1 MKKDQRRN
9 KILIGMMIVALQ
21 PFSYLGAGR
30 SYAAVRGDASNI
42 TSSSVRQENVKQSK
56 LSEKETNV
64 TQANSESIELDQQE
78 GGVERLECY
87 IYDVSDEAKDLSNRQ
102 EEEQNLQIYSV
113 KKISA
118 KKINTKNINSD
129 GSETYYNFFAP
140 DTDELYGYSTIL
152 TKEAEKTVYT
162 KIVETVLTNIDSID
176 LSSQDFEITV
186 AFDQSLTES
195 GLTESEIKGIINAI
209 RIDHPEWYWMA
220 SQYGMASNFTS
231 LQICGDSQFSSK
243 ITRSQI
249 ESDLMTLVKDFESTS
264 IVQGDGVYNKVLKI
278 HDFIINHTYYNLSAT
293 NAHNIVGV
301 LLDQEGVCESY
312 AKASQ
317 LFFNYF
323 DIPNVYVVG
332 TNQNANDSG
341 HAWNQVFIKEGSSDG
356 VWVNYDATWDDLA
369 VDTESSSK
377 YKEFNGV
384 SYRYFCRNDQQF
396 AHLTSASGDYKPD
409 YNINTC
415 SVDTYNYFKYFKEE
429 GLVYLE
435 SVNNVSTLMTNIQT
449 LIDKGT
455 LKAQDGIYKVR
466 LGYDAAIKLS
476 SIKDKLVKDKLTCT
490 YLSGGKEGDQF
501 VGFQDSRIYK
511 ITNDTS
517 ATGGTLYSVL
527 SNYEAKSKWI
537 KGTTYQRSISN
548 NTFYIQTDSGYQ
560 VETISYRIGT
570 TGTPQYLTL
579 SQCLTVVDA
588 TENLFMCTLPFALTE
603 GSNVIVNVTYTTD
616 KMVKLAFEQSSY
628 SGTYGDAIN
637 VKVKVTGDGT
647 HIPNGTFTL
656 YKDSI
661 SDSSSIIG
669 GLNNVP
675 IENGYA
681 QASINSTQ
689 ADLPVGTYKV
699 YAVYQGDTYYQSMQ
713 IAATE
718 VTVSKA
724 VLHYAPNASSRKY
737 GESNQLAGTFTT
749 ADFKYGETEAVVSKV
764 PTLSTT
770 ATDRSAVG
778 NYTITAGTDGEA
790 ANYNIQLTSKTANL
804 TITKATPNISITAN
818 KTTAV
823 IGETIRF
830 TATISNPF
838 QSSLTDNFPSD
849 AQTYLYL
856 GNTNLGAFTK
866 TATAGVYTYDYVV
879 SEGAEATLSFSVK
892 TDTTTNYEAGGSTSL
907 PITVDKNSFLVQ
919 FDNRGYGIQ
928 PASQQIASGEKV
940 TNPGDL
946 VDSTFT
952 YQFDG
957 WYTSKSY
964 DTRWSF
970 DTDTVTKSMTL
981 YAKWKQAELSN
992 ITGVVVTPNTDWD
1005 YDGSEHPVAS
1015 ITGTQTGD
1023 RVTYTLDGVSSSEI
1037 PTVKNAGT
1045 YKLKVKVQR
1054 NWYNPYET
1062 TVEIVVNQVE
1072 PTLNLAAEVNKKYTG
1087 SPVDIGSISVTGI
1100 NGESVS
1106 SDSVSYVYYVDEYY
1120 TTKTSSQEGATEEG
1134 KAPVKA
1140 GTYYVKVIF
1149 GAAGNYKEKV
1159 GTTKLIIGKTTLTDL
1174 SNQRQEVSANQ
1185 ADEYEYTLTQLLPT
1199 NLDFGT
1205 VTFVNIRVEDT
1216 DGILSSEPEI
1226 EDGVLRYSLKSVDSG
1241 KKAIITITIQSQ
1253 NYEDRDVKLIISTKN
1268 KTTVTISGV
1277 TTPDVDYSGQPYS
1290 YQGTYV
1296 VKNSTTNQQLTLELE
1311 TLYTG
1316 TTIRSESYSSAMAPT
1331 EAGDYTLTLSVPSKD
1346 KTYTGSVSYSFKIKV
1361 KDLIITAEGKVI
1373 RIGSDQPDYTATY
1386 DGLAQSDSVT
1396 GVLFTCSYVKNDAVN
1411 GKAGTYAIVPSG
1423 ATISNVWNY
1432 NVIYKG
1438 GTLTVKDVHTI
1449 TFNMGITGATN
1460 PASIQAAEGD
1470 KVTMPAATASRDGY
1484 DFAGWTD
1491 GNSNVYAV
1499 SEQYTMIDG
1508 NVTFTAKWKV
1518 KVTLAKITADYLGS
1532 RLPVG
1537 SEISTSNIRV
1547 TAHYT
1552 DGTTEE
1558 VFNYTLST
1566 RTVDKE
1572 GDNVITITY
1581 NSLTSNI
1588 LVTGFVNNVA
1598 RISASYSGTVLAGQ
1612 PLDSTKLTVTAT
1624 YEDGSSAVITKDY
1637 TINTYTITPGENILT
1652 IKYSEKTTTLIVT
1665 GVPAEG
1671 SAVLTFDS
1679 QGGSSVNKAV
1689 VQIGKTYSPES
1700 PVRAGYIFKGWYTK
1714 PSGQGDLFTSSSI
1727 ITGNATYYA
1736 YWEEASGSVSRIYA
1750 SYQGELLSGQ
1760 LKATDFLVMA
1770 VYDNGQRG
1778 MITGFTLSTTTL
1790 NVGLNK
1796 IIITYGNVTTIVT
1809 LTVPDQPRN
1818 LTVTLKESS
1827 YVSGYTLTKDDMT
1840 VVATLADGASKEVT
1854 EYTLSNNKLKTG
1866 SNTVTVTYLGATA
1879 TIEVEGKRSCTIYFN
1894 SKGGST
1900 IKSIQVVSG
1909 KVIGSLPTPT
1919 KEKCTFQG
1927 WYFDTDYSRKCTS
1940 TNKLTT
1946 DVTLYA
1952 KWKENK
1958 PYTISNKYI
1967 NVRPLGQDSISIPG
1981 AEGVQWVSDDLNI
1994 ASIDSDGVITGINPG
2009 TTIITGYTADGY
2021 ELTCKVTVGKEV
2033 KKIQVGK
2040 TKVTLESGTVYNI
2053 KATVSPSNAV
2063 TKKLTY
2069 SSTDTSVAT
2078 VDQKGRVIT
2087 RNKGTCYITIQ
2098 TTDSS
2103 NLKKK
2108 IKITVK

>member
-1 MKKDQRRN
+1 MKKNQRRK

-21 PFSYLGAGR
+21 PFSSLGLQK
-30 SYAAVRGDASNI
+30 SYAAVPGNVSSIA
-42 TSSSVRQENVKQSK
+42 SSSVQEEKQNK
-56 LSEKETNV
+56 PSEKATNV
-64 TQANSESIELDQQE
+64 TQTNSESIELDQQH

-87 IYDVSDEAKDLSNRQ
+87 IYDASEEAKELSQRP
-102 EEEQNLQIYSV
+102 EEEQSLQIYSV
-113 KKISA
+113 KKISE
-118 KKINTKNINSD
+118 KEINSD

-140 DTDELYGYSTIL
+140 DASELYGYNTLL
-152 TKEAEKTVYT
+152 TKEEEKEVYT
-162 KIVETVLTNIDSID
+162 KIVETVQANIDSID
-176 LSSQDFEITV
+176 RSSQDFEITV
-186 AFDQSLTES
+186 AFGQSLKEN
-195 GLTESEIKGIINAI
+195 GLTESEIKEIINAI

-220 SQYGMASNFTS
+220 NQYGMASNFTS

-243 ITRSQI
+243 TSRSQI
-249 ESDLMTLVKDFESTS
+249 ESELMTLVKNFESTS
-264 IVQGDGVYNKVLKI
+264 IVQSDGVYNKVLKI

-341 HAWNQVFIKEGSSDG
+341 HAWNQVYFAKDETTGF
-356 VWVNYDATWDDLA
+356 WVNYDATWDDLE
-369 VDTESSSK
+369 VDTASSSK
-377 YKEFNGV
+377 YEEFNGI

-396 AHLTSASGDYKPD
+396 AHLTTASGDYKPD
-409 YNINTC
+409 YNINAC
-415 SVDTYNYFKYFKEE
+415 SVDTYNYFNQH
-429 GLVYLE
+429 GLDYLE
-435 SVNNVSTLMTNIQT
+435 SKNKITDLMTNIKKKIDNKT
-449 LIDKGT
+449 LV
-455 LKAQDGIYKVR
+455 AQDGIYKIR
-466 LGYDAAIKLS
+466 LGYDASIKLS
-476 SIKDKLVKDKLTCT
+476 SIKDSLVSGKLTCT

-501 VGFQDSRIYK
+501 VGFQDSRLYS
-511 ITNDTS
+511 ITNETS

-527 SNYEAKSKWI
+527 SNYEAGSKWA
-537 KGTTYQRSISN
+537 KSATYQRSISN

-560 VETISYRIGT
+560 VETISYKIGT
-570 TGTPQYLTL
+570 TGSSQYLTL
-579 SQCLTVVDA
+579 SQCLTVADA
-588 TENLFMCTLPFALTE
+588 TESLYMCTLPIDIAE
-603 GSNVIVNVTYTTD
+603 GSEVIVNVTYTTD
-616 KMVKLAFEQSSY
+616 KMVTLAFEQSSY
-628 SGTYGDAIN
+628 SGVYGDAIN

-647 HIPNGTFTL
+647 HAPNGTFTL

-661 SDSSSIIG
+661 SDSSNIIG
-669 GLNNVP
+669 GLNNVQ

-681 QASINSTQ
+681 QASINSKSTQ
-689 ADLPVGTYKV
+689 ADLPAGTYKV
-699 YAVYQGDTYYQSMQ
+699 YAVYQGDSYYESKQ
-713 IAATE
+713 IATTE
-718 VTVSKA
+718 ITVSKA
-724 VLHYAPNASSRKY
+724 SLHYAPKASSRKY
-737 GESNQLAGTFTT
+737 GESNQLTGTFTT
-749 ADFKYGETEAVVSKV
+749 ADFKYGETEAVVSKA

-770 ATDRSAVG
+770 ATQSSTVG

-790 ANYNIQLTSKTANL
+790 ANYKIELTSKNATL
-804 TITKATPNISITAN
+804 TITKAIPNISITAN
-818 KTTAV
+818 KNTAV

-830 TATISNPF
+830 TATISNPY
-838 QSSLTDNFPSD
+838 QSSLTENIPSNT
-849 AQTYLYL
+849 QTYLYL
-856 GNTNLGAFTK
+856 GNTKLGAFTK
-866 TATAGVYTYDYVV
+866 TTAGEYIYDYVV
-879 SEGAEATLSFSVK
+879 SEGAEATLNFSVK
-892 TDTTTNYEAGGSTSL
+892 TDATTNYEAGVSASL

-1087 SPVDIGSISVTGI
+1087 SPVDLGSISVTGI

-1149 GAAGNYKEKV
+1149 GAAGNYKDKV
-1159 GTTKLIIGKTTLTDL
+1159 ATTKLIIDKATLTDL
-1174 SNQRQEVSANQ
+1174 SNQRQEVSADQ
-1185 ADEYEYTLTQLLPT
+1185 ADEYEYTLNQLLPT

-1205 VTFVNIRVEDT
+1205 VTFVVKSLEDT
-1216 DGILSSEPEI
+1216 DHILATQPVISDGILQ
-1226 EDGVLRYSLKSVDSG
+1226 YSLNSVDAG
-1241 KKAIITITIQSQ
+1241 KKAIITITVQSQ
-1253 NYEDRDVKLIISTKN
+1253 NYADKDVSLVVSVKD
-1268 KTTVTISGV
+1268 KTAVTITGV
-1277 TTPDVDYSGQPYS
+1277 TTPNVDYSGQPYV
-1290 YQGTYV
+1290 YQGTYK
-1296 VKNSTTNQQLTLELE
+1296 VKNSSTNQQLTLELE

-1316 TTIRSESYSSAMAPT
+1316 TTIRSDNYSSATAPT

-1346 KTYTGSVSYSFKIKV
+1346 KSYTGSVSYNFKINV
-1361 KDLIITAEGKVI
+1361 KDLVITAEDKVI
-1373 RIGSDQPDYTATY
+1373 RIGADQPDYTATY
-1386 DGLAQSDSVT
+1386 TGLAQSDSVT
-1396 GVLFTCSYVKNDAVN
+1396 GVQFTCNYVKNDAVN
-1411 GKAGTYAIVPSG
+1411 GKAGTYAIAPSG

-1432 NVIYKG
+1432 NVIYKE
-1438 GTLTVKDVHTI
+1438 GTLTVKDVHLI

-1460 PASIQAAEGD
+1460 PASIEAAEGD

-1491 GNSNVYAV
+1491 ENSKVYAV

-1508 NVTFTAKWKV
+1508 DVTFTAKWRV

-1612 PLDSTKLTVTAT
+1612 PLDSTKLTITAT

-1879 TIEVEGKRSCTIYFN
+1879 TIEVEGKKSCTIYFN

-2033 KKIQVGK
+2033 KKIQVAK